1 MYYLTTTSVNVIF
14 TLLHGFTGRKLL
26 EVNQHSQTLQN
37 AAPFISLHEFALKTR
52 NINTTARNI
61 NTTGV
66 GGLVGN
72 IPVSSINK
80 MEPEGVIEEKL
91 RRDGTCITTGGEN
104 EQTHVGPY

>member
-1 MYYLTTTSVNVIF
+1 MYYLTITSVNVIF

-26 EVNQHSQTLQN
+26 EVNQHSQTLQS
-37 AAPFISLHEFALKTR
+37 ASPFISLHEFALKTR
-52 NINTTARNI
+52 NINA
-61 NTTGV
+61 TGV
-66 GGLVGN
+66 DGLGGN

-91 RRDGTCITTGGEN
+91 RRDGTCFTTGGEN